1 MKKVELLSP
10 AGNKEMLKSAI
21 HNGAD
26 AVYLS
31 GIKFGARK
39 FADNFTNEELVNAIK
54 YAHLYGVKVYVTI
67 NTLIKDNEVKEF
79 IEYVEFLHKNNVD
92 AVLMQDIGM
101 IYLVRKTFPNLEIH
115 ASTQFHNHNIEDLKF
130 LKSIGIKRAV
140 LARELSINDIKNL
153 DVDIEKEVFVHGALC
168 ISYSGECLMSSI
180 IMNRSGNRGCCA
192 GMCRLPYRLYENQ
205 KRLITEGDYLLS
217 TKELCTLE
225 NLKDILDANIDSI
238 KIEGRMKSPEYVG
251 YVTKLYRKAL
261 NQYYENKQIKFTEE
275 EINNLKVLY
284 NREFTKGYI
293 LNDNENI
300 INQISPNHKG
310 IKIGKVIKITDKYIK
325 IKLEKELN
333 QEDAIRFNNSN
344 LGMYA
349 NFIYDENKRLINK
362 GKLNQ
367 IILIDNKVDLKELDD
382 VYKTIDIKLINEI
395 KNYEEKKIPIE
406 IEAIIKKDRPIEIKF
421 KDENNIVET
430 KGPKPEIAL
439 SNPITK
445 EIVEEKLTK
454 LGNSIYMCKNFRIN
468 LDENMFIPIKELN
481 VIRRTLIEKLNNKR
495 LENKTEFKK
504 VDYNYKKSNITE
516 TNSISIIIDNEQDYL
531 DLNKFNLNFYT
542 ENKVLYEKY
551 KNNKNIY
558 FRLKR
563 VINNFEEY
571 ENEKLLINDIGA
583 TNKYKDKNEIITD
596 IYSNVTNCYSAK
608 FLTELGVKRIGVS
621 PELSI
626 EEANNLYETYIKVFN
641 ETPNLEIQIYGK
653 IELML
658 LKHCV
663 IKTNK
668 NKEHKCS
675 MNCKKNNYYLE
686 DRNNKKYKL
695 ITNNCY
701 IKLLNY
707 KAVNYLN
714 KINNLKIK
722 NYYISLIDITKKE
735 REEIIKFLKENNND
749 KIYNS

>member
-130 LKSIGIKRAV
+130 LKSIGIKRVV

-495 LENKTEFKK
+495 LENKTKFKK
-504 VDYNYKKSNITE
+504 VDCNYKKSNITE
-516 TNSISIIIDNEQDYL
+516 TNSISILIDTEQDYL
-531 DLNKFNLNFYT
+531 DLNKINLNFYT

-571 ENEKLLINDIGA
+571 KNEKLLINDIGA
-583 TNKYKDKNEIITD
+583 INKYKDNNEINAD

-608 FLTELGVKRIGVS
+608 FLSELGVKRIGVS

-626 EEANNLYETYIKVFN
+626 EEANNLYETYIQTYIDINSYYNLYDKYIDSIN
-641 ETPNLEIQIYGK
+641 EGLIYTYPNDIFIKSFIKETGISDMFYQFIINNTNINIKIIQI
-653 IELML
+653 IL
-658 LKHCV
+658 
-663 IKTNK
+663 
-668 NKEHKCS
+668 
-675 MNCKKNNYYLE
+675 YLDE
-686 DRNNKKYKL
+686 YDLFY
-695 ITNNCY
+695 
-701 IKLLNY
+701 
-707 KAVNYLN
+707 N
-714 KINNLKIK
+714 KIK
-722 NYYISLIDITKKE
+722 
-735 REEIIKFLKENNND
+735 
-749 KIYNS
+749 

>member
-67 NTLIKDNEVKEF
+67 NTLIKDNEVKDF

-115 ASTQFHNHNIEDLKF
+115 ASTQFHNHNVEDLKF

-168 ISYSGECLMSSI
+168 ICYSGECLMSSI

-192 GMCRLPYRLYENQ
+192 GMCRLPYRLYENE
-205 KRLITEGDYLLS
+205 KRLMTEGDYLLS

-225 NLKDILDANIDSI
+225 NLKDILDAKIDSI

-261 NQYYENKQIKFTEE
+261 NQYYENKQIKFKEE

-300 INQISPNHKG
+300 INQILPNHKG

-349 NFIYDENKRLINK
+349 NFIYDENKKLINK

-382 VYKTIDIKLINEI
+382 VYKTIDIKLINKI

-406 IEAIIKKDRPIEIKF
+406 IEAIIKKDRSIEIKF

-430 KGPKPEIAL
+430 KGSKPEIAL

-454 LGNSIYMCKNFRIN
+454 LGNSIYICKNFKIN

-504 VDYNYKKSNITE
+504 VDCTYKKSNITE
-516 TNSISIIIDNEQDYL
+516 TNSISILIDNEQDYL
-531 DLNKFNLNFYT
+531 DLNKFNANFYT
-542 ENKVLYEKY
+542 ENKEIYEKY

-571 ENEKLLINDIGA
+571 KNEKLLINDIGA
-583 TNKYKDKNEIITD
+583 INKYKDNNEINAD

-608 FLTELGVKRIGVS
+608 FLSELGVKRIGVS

-701 IKLLNY
+701 TKLLNY

-714 KINNLKIK
+714 KINNLEIK

>member
-168 ISYSGECLMSSI
+168 ICYSGECLMSSI

-192 GMCRLPYRLYENQ
+192 GMCRLPYRLYENE
-205 KRLITEGDYLLS
+205 KRLMTEGDYLLS

-275 EINNLKVLY
+275 KINNLKVLY

-362 GKLNQ
+362 GKINQ

-406 IEAIIKKDRPIEIKF
+406 IEAIIKKDRSIEIKF

-430 KGPKPEIAL
+430 KGSKPEIAL

-454 LGNSIYMCKNFRIN
+454 LGNSIYICKNFKIN
-468 LDENMFIPIKELN
+468 LDKNIFIPIKELN

-516 TNSISIIIDNEQDYL
+516 TKSISILIDTEQDYL
-531 DLNKFNLNFYT
+531 DLNKFNANFYT

-571 ENEKLLINDIGA
+571 KNEKLLINDIGA
-583 TNKYKDKNEIITD
+583 INKYKDNNEINAD

-608 FLTELGVKRIGVS
+608 FLSELGVKRIGVS

-663 IKTNK
+663 IKTNI
-668 NKEHKCS
+668 NKEHKCN

-701 IKLLNY
+701 TKLLNY

>member
-67 NTLIKDNEVKEF
+67 NTLIKDNEVKDF

-115 ASTQFHNHNIEDLKF
+115 ASTQFHNHNVEDLKF

-168 ISYSGECLMSSI
+168 ICYSGECLMSSI

-192 GMCRLPYRLYENQ
+192 GMCRLPYRLYENE
-205 KRLITEGDYLLS
+205 KRLMTEGDYLLS

-275 EINNLKVLY
+275 KINNLKVLY

-406 IEAIIKKDRPIEIKF
+406 IEAIIKKDRSIEIKF

-454 LGNSIYMCKNFRIN
+454 LGNSIYICKNFKIN

-516 TNSISIIIDNEQDYL
+516 TKSISILIDTEQDYL
-531 DLNKFNLNFYT
+531 NLNKFNLNFYT
-542 ENKVLYEKY
+542 ENKEIYEKY

-563 VINNFEEY
+563 VINDFEEY
-571 ENEKLLINDIGA
+571 KNEKLLINDIGA

-608 FLTELGVKRIGVS
+608 ILSELGVKRIGVS

-663 IKTNK
+663 IKTNI
-668 NKEHKCS
+668 NKEHKCN

-701 IKLLNY
+701 TKLLNY

>member
-238 KIEGRMKSPEYVG
+238 KIEGRMKSTEYVG

-349 NFIYDENKRLINK
+349 NFIYDENKKLINK
-362 GKLNQ
+362 GKINQ
-367 IILIDNKVDLKELDD
+367 NILIDNKVDLKELDD
-382 VYKTIDIKLINEI
+382 VYKTIDIKIINEI

-495 LENKTEFKK
+495 LENKIEFKK
-504 VDYNYKKSNITE
+504 VNCNYKKSNITE
-516 TNSISIIIDNEQDYL
+516 TNSISILIDSEQDYL

-542 ENKVLYEKY
+542 ENKEIYEKY

-571 ENEKLLINDIGA
+571 KNEKLLINDIGA
-583 TNKYKDKNEIITD
+583 INKYKDNNEINAD

-608 FLTELGVKRIGVS
+608 FLSELGVKRIGVS

-641 ETPNLEIQIYGK
+641 ETPNLEKQIYGK

-701 IKLLNY
+701 TKLLNY

>member
-39 FADNFTNEELVNAIK
+39 FADNFSNEELVNAIK

-67 NTLIKDNEVKEF
+67 NTLIKDIEVKEF

-130 LKSIGIKRAV
+130 LKSVGIKRAV

-192 GMCRLPYRLYENQ
+192 GMCRLPYKLYENE

-406 IEAIIKKDRPIEIKF
+406 IEAIIKKDRLIEIKF

-481 VIRRTLIEKLNNKR
+481 VIRRTLIEELNNKR

-504 VDYNYKKSNITE
+504 VDCNYKKSNITE
-516 TNSISIIIDNEQDYL
+516 TNSISVLIDTEQDYL

-542 ENKVLYEKY
+542 ENKEIYEKY

-571 ENEKLLINDIGA
+571 KNEKLLINDIGA
-583 TNKYKDKNEIITD
+583 INKYKDNNEINTD

-608 FLTELGVKRIGVS
+608 FLSELGVKRIGVS

-641 ETPNLEIQIYGK
+641 ETPNLEVQIYGK

-663 IKTNK
+663 IKTNI

-701 IKLLNY
+701 TKLLNY

>member
-1 MKKVELLSP
+1 MKKIELLSP

-39 FADNFTNEELVNAIK
+39 FADNFSNEELVNAIK

-261 NQYYENKQIKFTEE
+261 NQYNENKQIKFTEE

-481 VIRRTLIEKLNNKR
+481 VIRRNLIEELNNKR

-504 VDYNYKKSNITE
+504 VDCNYKKSNITE
-516 TNSISIIIDNEQDYL
+516 TNSISILIDTEQDYL

-542 ENKVLYEKY
+542 ENKEIYEKY

-571 ENEKLLINDIGA
+571 
-583 TNKYKDKNEIITD
+583 KN
-596 IYSNVTNCYSAK
+596 
-608 FLTELGVKRIGVS
+608 
-621 PELSI
+621 
-626 EEANNLYETYIKVFN
+626 
-641 ETPNLEIQIYGK
+641 
-653 IELML
+653 
-658 LKHCV
+658 
-663 IKTNK
+663 
-668 NKEHKCS
+668 
-675 MNCKKNNYYLE
+675 
-686 DRNNKKYKL
+686 
-695 ITNNCY
+695 
-701 IKLLNY
+701 
-707 KAVNYLN
+707 
-714 KINNLKIK
+714 
-722 NYYISLIDITKKE
+722 
-735 REEIIKFLKENNND
+735 
-749 KIYNS
+749 